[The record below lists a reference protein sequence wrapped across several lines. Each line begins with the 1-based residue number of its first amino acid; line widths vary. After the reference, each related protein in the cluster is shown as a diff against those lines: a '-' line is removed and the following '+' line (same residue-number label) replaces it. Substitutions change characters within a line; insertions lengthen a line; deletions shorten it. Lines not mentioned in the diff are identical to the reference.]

1 MGILDG
7 NPKNEPLHYGE
18 ITNLWSLS
26 ILGKGM
32 ISCLQAY
39 HNHAGDEDLKQLL
52 DDMIKQT
59 KQEVEESDAVL
70 KANGI
75 TPPPGLPERPKV
87 DVEDIPAGARF
98 ADAEIAAALSVNNSA
113 GLVACSQAIG
123 SSIREDIAAMFTKY
137 HGQKATL
144 GSRNLTNE

>member
-75 TPPPGLPERPKV
+75 TRLLDCRRGRRWTWRIFRPAQ
-87 DVEDIPAGARF
+87 DSPMRR
-98 ADAEIAAALSVNNSA
+98 LQR
-113 GLVACSQAIG
+113 L
-123 SSIREDIAAMFTKY
+123 Y
-137 HGQKATL
+137 P
-144 GSRNLTNE
+144 

>member
-1 MGILDG
+1 M
-7 NPKNEPLHYGE
+7 
-18 ITNLWSLS
+18 
-26 ILGKGM
+26 
-32 ISCLQAY
+32 
-39 HNHAGDEDLKQLL
+39 
-52 DDMIKQT
+52 
-59 KQEVEESDAVL
+59 
-70 KANGI
+70 
-75 TPPPGLPERPKV
+75 